1 MTLKEKLLSDMKE
14 AMKSKDSLKLGTVRS
29 VISAVKNREIDLRKD
44 LGEEEILAIVS
55 REVKKRK
62 EAANLYEKGKRPELQ
77 EKEIQEMKI
86 LQTYLPEQV
95 SEEDLRERI
104 QEVIAETGAES
115 MKDFGKIMKT
125 LVPEFKGKA
134 DNALIKEL
142 TNEYL
147 N

>member
-1 MTLKEKLLSDMKE
+1 MSLKDKLLSDMQE
-14 AMKSKDSLKLGTVRS
+14 AMKSRDSVKLATVRS
-29 VISAVKNREIDLRKD
+29 VISAVKNQEIDSKEELD
-44 LGEEEILAIVS
+44 EEEIFTLVS
-55 REVKKRK
+55 REIKKRK
-62 EAANLYEKGKRPELQ
+62 EAAALYEKGGRPELKD
-77 EKEIQEMKI
+77 KEIQEMEI

-104 QEVIAETGAES
+104 QEVIAETGAEG
-115 MKDFGKIMKT
+115 MQDFGKIMKT